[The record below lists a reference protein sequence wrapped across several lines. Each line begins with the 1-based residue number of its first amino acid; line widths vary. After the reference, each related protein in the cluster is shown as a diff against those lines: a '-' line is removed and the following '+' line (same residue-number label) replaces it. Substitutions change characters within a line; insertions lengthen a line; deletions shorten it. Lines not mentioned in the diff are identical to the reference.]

1 MHEQI
6 NSCPFFSKSPNM
18 IITTTQTQ
26 ACFDAWIKCENL
38 METFA
43 KERAV
48 ISKQLMKVVDE
59 CALICMGTFHAIK
72 SFSPNIKNFA
82 LLCVGICEEC
92 AEVCESQGDEHLK
105 ECARICRRCSK
116 TISELAF
123 SSLP

>member
-1 MHEQI
+1 
-6 NSCPFFSKSPNM
+6 M

-26 ACFDAWIKCENL
+26 ACFDAWIQCEYL
-38 METFA
+38 MEKFS
-43 KERAV
+43 KERIS
-48 ISKQLMKVVDE
+48 ISKQLMKLVDE

-72 SFSPNIKNFA
+72 SYSPNIKNFA

-92 AEVCESQGDEHLK
+92 AEKCEEEVDEYLQ

-116 TISELAF
+116 NISELAF

>member
-1 MHEQI
+1 MV
-6 NSCPFFSKSPNM
+6 
-18 IITTTQTQ
+18 ITTTQTQ

-38 METFA
+38 LVSFA
-43 KERAV
+43 KEQANM
-48 ISKQLMKVVDE
+48 SKQIMKVVDE

-72 SFSPNIKNFA
+72 SYSPNIKNFA

-92 AEVCESQGDEHLK
+92 AEICEIENDKHLQ
-105 ECARICRRCSK
+105 ECAQICRRCSK